1 MNATAG
7 MRWRPPSP
15 GGSKI
20 PNLTQ
25 PQQHCGDQGYANK
38 HDFMLAVYRQ
48 HKPKGTQLS
57 QTGVSD
63 NVDCVKHF
71 VGVLT
76 RALRRARH
84 FALVE
89 ALPYQPRLARNRF
102 RSGTQSDPCI
112 SSVTTSIM
120 ITTSNSPVKESGIPN
135 QLLGVQLHTI
145 ACSGLSRVRTEF
157 RQLLVIPSLAP
168 YPVKTNGESTGDFG
182 ILTWSTSAVCFG
194 PPWAQQTSTL
204 DLSVSLDLEA
214 GVGLESQGG
223 AIRADSVGI

>member
-84 FALVE
+84 FAL
-89 ALPYQPRLARNRF
+89 
-102 RSGTQSDPCI
+102 RSEEHTSELQS
-112 SSVTTSIM
+112 
-120 ITTSNSPVKESGIPN
+120 
-135 QLLGVQLHTI
+135 LRH
-145 ACSGLSRVRTEF
+145 
-157 RQLLVIPSLAP
+157 
-168 YPVKTNGESTGDFG
+168 
-182 ILTWSTSAVCFG
+182 
-194 PPWAQQTSTL
+194 
-204 DLSVSLDLEA
+204 
-214 GVGLESQGG
+214 
-223 AIRADSVGI
+223 